1 MNSAELLTEAFT
13 RIREIVARTV
23 DGLSPE
29 QLAVR
34 PNGEANSIA
43 WLIWHLTRIQDDHVA
58 EVAGKK
64 QVWLSKGWF
73 ERFALPLDP
82 ADHGYGHTSEQVDAV
97 RPESGQLLIGYHD
110 AVHEQTIRYLNNL
123 LDADLDRV
131 VDTSW
136 NPPVTL
142 GVRLVS
148 VISDD
153 LQHAG
158 QAAYAAGLLKLG

>member
-1 MNSAELLTEAFT
+1 MNSAELLTDAFT
-13 RIREIVARTV
+13 RIRDIVARSV

-29 QLAVR
+29 ELAAR
-34 PNGEANSIA
+34 PNGTANSIA
-43 WLIWHLTRIQDDHVA
+43 WLVWHLTRIQDDHIA
-58 EVAGKK
+58 EVAGKP
-64 QVWLSKGWF
+64 QVWLEAGWV
-73 ERFALPLDP
+73 ERFALPFDP
-82 ADHGYGHTSEQVDAV
+82 ADHGYGHTSEQVAAV
-97 RPESGQLLIGYHD
+97 RPTSGDLLIGYHD
-110 AVHEQTIRYLNNL
+110 AVYQQTVDYLQNL

-158 QAAYAAGLLKLG
+158 QAAYAAGLLKLS